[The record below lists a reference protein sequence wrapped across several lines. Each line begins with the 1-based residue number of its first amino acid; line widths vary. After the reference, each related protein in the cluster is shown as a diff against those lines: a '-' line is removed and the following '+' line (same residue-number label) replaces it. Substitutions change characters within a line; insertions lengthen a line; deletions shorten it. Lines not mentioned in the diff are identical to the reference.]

1 MRLETVFSLFGPGG
15 LIAARAIQSGRLC
28 ASVLVSLL
36 LGFTTNPAMA
46 IDLAPLWDFA
56 RPDVSEQ
63 RFRAALHNAAGDD
76 ALILQTQIARTYGLR
91 QDFDRA
97 RTLLQQIEPSV
108 AAAGAEAQVRFHL
121 ELGRTF
127 ASAAHPAALLTP
139 DAQAQA
145 RLQYQRA
152 LDLARAASL
161 DALAIDALHMF
172 AVVDP
177 APADQLKWGDAAL
190 QVSLSSRQPDAR
202 RWEASIRNNLGYA
215 LHQLGRHEQ
224 ALQQF
229 QLALAIRERG
239 VNAEATRVARW
250 MVAWTLRS
258 LGRADEALQLQLAL
272 EKDADAAGQPDPHVF
287 AELEALYR
295 SAGNLAKAQHYAQRK
310 AAASQ
315 P

>member
-1 MRLETVFSLFGPGG
+1 M
-15 LIAARAIQSGRLC
+15 
-28 ASVLVSLL
+28 
-36 LGFTTNPAMA
+36 
-46 IDLAPLWDFA
+46 
-56 RPDVSEQ
+56 
-63 RFRAALHNAAGDD
+63 
-76 ALILQTQIARTYGLR
+76 
-91 QDFDRA
+91 
-97 RTLLQQIEPSV
+97 
-108 AAAGAEAQVRFHL
+108 
-121 ELGRTF
+121 
-127 ASAAHPAALLTP
+127 
-139 DAQAQA
+139 
-145 RLQYQRA
+145 
-152 LDLARAASL
+152 
-161 DALAIDALHMF
+161 
-172 AVVDP
+172 
-177 APADQLKWGDAAL
+177 
-190 QVSLSSRQPDAR
+190 
-202 RWEASIRNNLGYA
+202 RNNVGYA